1 MRSVFLIVVVL
12 FVITRRDSQFT
23 NGIYLFGTKI
33 EDLMNIT
40 SDSNLLDN
48 YCHSCKWVITLLR
61 HYLNTG
67 ESEEQILKVGTTL
80 CIKMKMQT
88 PRVCEQGIHLFGAE
102 IIKIAKRIDMTASD
116 ICYFFLD
123 EVCIEMSKHETHKW
137 NVSIPPLLKP
147 KVTEIQLPKKNAHK
161 LKVLHISDTHVDPLY
176 VEGANAD
183 CNEPLCCRANDG
195 MTNISFSAAKKWGE
209 YRCDLPKRTLEH
221 LLDHIAETH
230 KVIEIE
236 HTICIM

>member
-1 MRSVFLIVVVL
+1 MLFFL
-12 FVITRRDSQFT
+12 
-23 NGIYLFGTKI
+23 
-33 EDLMNIT
+33 
-40 SDSNLLDN
+40 
-48 YCHSCKWVITLLR
+48 VITLLR

-67 ESEEQILKVGTTL
+67 ESEEQILKMGTTL

-123 EVCIEMSKHETHKW
+123 EICIDISEHESHKW

-147 KVTEIQLPKKNAHK
+147 KVTDIQLPKENAHK
-161 LKVLHISDTHVDPLY
+161 LKVLHISDTHLDPLY
-176 VEGANAD
+176 VEGSNAY

-209 YRCDLPKRTLEH
+209 YRCDLPKRTFEH

-230 KVIEIE
+230 KVTE
-236 HTICIM
+236 HTNFHHDTFHLNITYKVFISTTSFRILTTSFGQAILWHMMFGCKPMNWS